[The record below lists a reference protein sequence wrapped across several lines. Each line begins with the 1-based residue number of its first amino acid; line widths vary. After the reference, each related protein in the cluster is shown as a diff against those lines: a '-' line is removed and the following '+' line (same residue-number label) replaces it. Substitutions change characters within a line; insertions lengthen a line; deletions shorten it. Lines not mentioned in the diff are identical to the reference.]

1 MADPER
7 SRVLAECEKC
17 EHNVGLSLFSITL
30 SYRISWLVGLVSAYL
45 RSHGIF
51 WSCVVVFGA
60 VNPWLHLTISL
71 SSEQSNIISIFMFL
85 FLPLLLLWRSNN
97 STGDGKVA
105 LYKWPWCSSWEP
117 PAFLTIL
124 LPNSCK
130 DEPS

>member
-1 MADPER
+1 M
-7 SRVLAECEKC
+7 
-17 EHNVGLSLFSITL
+17 
-30 SYRISWLVGLVSAYL
+30 SAYL
-45 RSHGIF
+45 EVSWNLLELCGF
-51 WSCVVVFGA
+51 VFGA
-60 VNPWLHLTISL
+60 VNPWLHLTINL

-105 LYKWPWCSSWEP
+105 LYKWPWLSSQES
-117 PAFLTIL
+117 PALPTIL